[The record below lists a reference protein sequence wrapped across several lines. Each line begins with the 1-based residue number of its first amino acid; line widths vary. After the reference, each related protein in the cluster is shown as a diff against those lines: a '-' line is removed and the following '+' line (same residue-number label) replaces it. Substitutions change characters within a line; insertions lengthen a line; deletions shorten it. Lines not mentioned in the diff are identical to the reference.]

1 MLVQITRFTS
11 PCETVRAAFLDG
23 AYSRVSETRH
33 PGWSRVYARVLV
45 PGEIAAGD
53 RVERLNRPRRRRT
66 LSPRAWRRT
75 VTIVD
80 LSLPIRPHVRWK
92 TEVTVLSEFEDPS
105 HPFRSSRLAMPGHGF
120 THCDGFSHFIPGGT
134 PVDRMPIETWVGEAA
149 VVDLT
154 HVGANT
160 AIEAADLEARGQHV
174 RRGDIALLRTDW
186 PRRQSWETLAFWTEA
201 PWTGLSACRW
211 LVARGVKAVGY
222 DYPPD
227 QPVRDLVTGRRRPIA
242 PEEWATHHTFFPA
255 GIGVIEYLVNLD
267 RLGRDRVRFAAL
279 PLRLEGGDGAPAR
292 AIAILD

>member
-1 MLVQITRFTS
+1 
-11 PCETVRAAFLDG
+11 
-23 AYSRVSETRH
+23 
-33 PGWSRVYARVLV
+33 
-45 PGEIAAGD
+45 
-53 RVERLNRPRRRRT
+53 
-66 LSPRAWRRT
+66 

-80 LSLPIRPHVRWK
+80 LSLPIRPHVRW
-92 TEVTVLSEFEDPS
+92 TTRVTVVTEFEDPA
-105 HPFRSSRLAMPGHGF
+105 HPFRSSRFAMPGHGF
-120 THCDGFSHFIPGGT
+120 THCDGFNHFVPGGAT
-134 PVDRMPIETWVGEAA
+134 VDAMPLTTWVGDAA

-154 HVGANT
+154 HVGPDT
-160 AIEAADLEARGQHV
+160 GVTAADLDARAGHV

-186 PRRQSWETLAFWTEA
+186 PRQRSWETLAFWTEA

-227 QPVRDLVTGRRRPIA
+227 QPVRELVTGVRRPIA

-255 GIGVIEYLVNLD
+255 GIGVIEYLTNLD
-267 RLGRDRVRFAAL
+267 QLGRDRVRFVAL

>member
-1 MLVQITRFTS
+1 
-11 PCETVRAAFLDG
+11 
-23 AYSRVSETRH
+23 
-33 PGWSRVYARVLV
+33 
-45 PGEIAAGD
+45 
-53 RVERLNRPRRRRT
+53 
-66 LSPRAWRRT
+66 

-80 LSLPIRPHVRWK
+80 LSLPIRAHVRWR
-92 TEVTVLSEFEDPS
+92 TEVTVVSNFEDPS

-120 THCDGFSHFIPGGT
+120 THCDGFSHFLPGGT
-134 PVDRMPIETWVGEAA
+134 PVDRMPLDTWIGEAA

-154 HVGANT
+154 HVAPDT
-160 AIEAADLEARGQHV
+160 AITATDLEARASHV

-186 PRRQSWETLAFWTEA
+186 PRRRSWETLEFWSEA
-201 PWTGLSACRW
+201 PWTSPAACRW

-227 QPVRDLVTGRRRPIA
+227 YPIRYLVVGVQRMVA

-267 RLGRDRVRFAAL
+267 RLGRDRVRFVAL
-279 PLRLEGGDGAPAR
+279 PLKLEGGDGAPAR

>member
-1 MLVQITRFTS
+1 
-11 PCETVRAAFLDG
+11 
-23 AYSRVSETRH
+23 
-33 PGWSRVYARVLV
+33 
-45 PGEIAAGD
+45 
-53 RVERLNRPRRRRT
+53 
-66 LSPRAWRRT
+66 

-80 LSLPIRPHVRWK
+80 LSLPIRAHVRWK
-92 TEVTVLSEFEDPS
+92 TEVTVLSNFEDPL
-105 HPFRSSRLAMPGHGF
+105 HPFRSSRLSMPGHGF
-120 THCDGFSHFIPGGT
+120 THCDGFSHFLPGGT
-134 PVDRMPIETWVGEAA
+134 TVDQMPIDTWVGDAA

-160 AIEAADLEARGQHV
+160 PVGAADLEAKGRHV

-186 PRRQSWETLAFWTEA
+186 PLKRSVQTLEFWTEA
-201 PWTGLSACRW
+201 PWTSAEACRW

-227 QPVRDLVTGRRRPIA
+227 HPVRDLVSGRRRSIA

-279 PLRLEGGDGAPAR
+279 PIKLDGGDGAPAR